1 MEKYVGKRLDG
12 RYEIHELIGSGGM
25 ACVYKAYDRQ
35 EGRWAAI
42 KILKDEYSQNSE
54 FLRRFRNESRAIA
67 VLSHPN
73 IVKIYDVSFG
83 DRIQY
88 IVMEYV
94 DGITLKDY
102 ITHNGALPWKESV
115 HFTSQ
120 VLRALQHAHDN
131 GIIHRDVKP
140 QNILLLQDGTI
151 KVTDFGIARF
161 SQGETQT
168 MTDKALGS
176 VHYIAPEQARGE
188 HTSERSDLY
197 SVGVLLYE
205 MITGKLPFVGD
216 TAVSVALM
224 QLQSEPEMPSR
235 VNPNVP
241 SGLEEIT
248 MKAMKKNPA
257 ERFVSAGEMLRDLN
271 RFKANPAIV
280 FAYAKMQDLSAT
292 RHLDMAAAPALKQQ
306 APQRRRN
313 SVSYRDNYEYEEEM
327 IHSTRKAK
335 GSMIIMG
342 IIIAILVAVVA
353 FGGFFIYDILTAPN
367 ETIEDEII
375 MPNFLGKHY
384 DNDIKTNKAYQD
396 FEFTI
401 IAGNDEDKE
410 PGVVIAQNP
419 SANIEVKKGKEV
431 FLTVNMYQKSN
442 DPIFV
447 EDVVGKSQTD
457 AYNIIKE
464 QGLTPKNQ
472 QVYNDDIA
480 QGYVIETEP
489 RAGETLYEDDV
500 VIIYVSRGPQETLI
514 PVPDVEETDLER
526 AKYVIEASGLKV
538 GDITYDD
545 KSDKPRDEVL
555 KCEPKIGKKVAKNT
569 KINITV
575 SSGKNHEKEVE
586 VKFELPP
593 NVTKDVQMKIYL
605 NGVLDTEKTVNPAYT
620 KEYVTTYK
628 GVKGTK
634 DVIVQINGQ
643 DYMVGTIVFEEAK
656 FSITH
661 YIEYIEPTPTPTPT
675 PPAPETSEPSP
686 ETSELPSESNPVG

>member
-1 MEKYVGKRLDG
+1 MERYVGKRLDG
-12 RYEIHELIGSGGM
+12 RYEIHELIGAGGM

-35 EGRWAAI
+35 ENRWVAI

-102 ITHNGALPWKESV
+102 IQHNGALPWKESV

-140 QNILLLQDGTI
+140 QNIMLLQDGTI

-161 SQGETQT
+161 NQGETQT

-188 HTSERSDLY
+188 HTSERTDIY

-205 MITGKLPFVGD
+205 MITGKLPFVAD

-224 QLQSEPEMPSR
+224 QLQSEPKLPTA
-235 VNPNVP
+235 VNPDVP
-241 SGLEEIT
+241 GGLEEIT

-257 ERFVSAGEMLRDLN
+257 ERFSSAGEMLRDLN

-280 FAYAKMQDLSAT
+280 FAYAKAQDLSST
-292 RHLDMAAAPALKQQ
+292 RFVDISAAPIPGSKKRGS
-306 APQRRRN
+306 AP
-313 SVSYRDNYEYEEEM
+313 SYRDNYEYEEEM

-353 FGGFFIYDILTAPN
+353 FGGFFIYDILTTPPEEDN
-367 ETIEDEII
+367 DEIK
-375 MPNFLGKHY
+375 MPSFIGLNY
-384 DNDIKTNKAYQD
+384 EEDIKNNKKYED
-396 FEFTI
+396 FVFTI
-401 IAGNDEDKE
+401 TVGNDESKGSGE
-410 PGVVIAQNP
+410 VIAQNP
-419 SANIEVKKGKEV
+419 SAGIEVKKGKEV
-431 FLTVNMYQKSN
+431 FLTVNMYEKS
-442 DPIFV
+442 DIPIIV
-447 EDVVGKSQTD
+447 EDVVGDSQTD
-457 AYNIIKE
+457 AYNKLKAA
-464 QGLTPKNQ
+464 GLTPSLQ
-472 QVYNDDIA
+472 GVYNNDVA
-480 QGYVIETEP
+480 ASYVVGTEP
-489 RAGETLYEDDV
+489 KAGETLFEGDT
-500 VIIYVSRGPQETLI
+500 VIVYVSRGPQETPI
-514 PVPDVEETDLER
+514 AVPDVEDMSLER
-526 AKYVIEASGLKV
+526 AKLLIEQVGLKV
-538 GDITYDD
+538 GDITYDE
-545 KSDKPRDEVL
+545 KSDKERDTVL
-555 KCEPKIGKKVAKNT
+555 ECNPKIGKRVTKDT
-569 KINITV
+569 KINLKV
-575 SSGKNHEKEVE
+575 SAGKNHEKEVE

-593 NVTKDVQMKIYL
+593 NVKKDVQMKIYIG
-605 NGVLDTEKTVNPAYT
+605 GVLDTEKIVNPLYT
-620 KEYVTTYK
+620 KEYETTYK
-628 GVKGTK
+628 GITGEKSV
-634 DVIVQINGQ
+634 VVQINGQ
-643 DYMVGTIVFEEAK
+643 DYMVGTIVFDEAR
-656 FSITH
+656 FTLTH

-675 PPAPETSEPSP
+675 PPVSSEP
-686 ETSELPSESNPVG
+686 ENSESSGENGSETVPVG

>member
-12 RYEIHELIGSGGM
+12 RYEIHELIGAGGM
-25 ACVYKAYDRQ
+25 ACVYKAYDRM
-35 EGRWAAI
+35 EDRWVAI
-42 KILKDEYSQNSE
+42 KILKDEYSQNNE

-102 ITHNGALPWKESV
+102 IHHNGALPWRESV

-140 QNILLLQDGTI
+140 QNIMLLQDGTI

-161 SQGETQT
+161 NQGETQT

-188 HTSERSDLY
+188 YTSERTDIY

-224 QLQSEPEMPSR
+224 QLQAEPKKPTE
-235 VNPNVP
+235 VNPDVP
-241 SGLEEIT
+241 GGLEEIT
-248 MKAMKKNPA
+248 IKAMKKNPN
-257 ERFVSAGEMLRDLN
+257 ERFISAGEMLRDLN

-280 FAYAKMQDLSAT
+280 FAYAKMQDLSYT
-292 RHLDMAAAPALKQQ
+292 RHVSTAAAPIPRKA
-306 APQRRRN
+306 APKTRT
-313 SVSYRDNYEYEEEM
+313 SVPVYRDNYEYEEEM
-327 IHSTRKAK
+327 VHSTRKAK
-335 GSMIIMG
+335 GTMIIMG

-353 FGGFFIYDILTAPN
+353 FGGYFVYDIITAPTD
-367 ETIEDEII
+367 ETDDEII
-375 MPNFLGKHY
+375 MPSFLGLNY
-384 DNDIKTNKAYQD
+384 ENDIKNNKKYED
-396 FEFTI
+396 FVFTI
-401 IAGNDEDKE
+401 TAGNDETKE

-419 SANIEVKKGKEV
+419 SQDIEVKKGKEV
-431 FLTVNMYQKSN
+431 FLTVNMYEKSEL
-442 DPIFV
+442 PIV
-447 EDVVGKSQTD
+447 IDDVSGQNQTD
-457 AYNIIKE
+457 AYNRLKE
-464 QGLTPKNQ
+464 IGLVPAIQ
-472 QVYNDDIA
+472 AVYSEDVPES
-480 QGYVIETEP
+480 YVINTEP
-489 RAGETLYEDDV
+489 AAGETLYEGDA
-500 VIIYVSRGPQETLI
+500 VIIYVSRGPQEELFAVPNLEGLDIELAKMTL
-514 PVPDVEETDLER
+514 E
-526 AKYVIEASGLKV
+526 SCGLKV
-538 GDITYDD
+538 GDITYDND
-545 KSDKPRDEVL
+545 SDKPRDEVL
-555 KCEPKIGKKVAKNT
+555 ECDPEIGDRVKKNT
-569 KINITV
+569 KVNIV
-575 SSGKNHEKEVE
+575 LSSGKKHEKEIE

-593 NVTKDVQMKIYL
+593 NVSKDVNMKIYIG
-605 NGVLDTEKTVNPAYT
+605 GVLDTEKTVNPAYS

-628 GVKGTK
+628 GITGTK
-634 DVIVQINGQ
+634 SVVVKINNI
-643 DYMVGTIVFEEAK
+643 DYMVGTIVFDDAL

-661 YIEYIEPTPTPTPT
+661 YIEYQEPTPTPTPTPT
-675 PPAPETSEPSP
+675 PPAS
-686 ETSELPSESNPVG
+686 SESQPESTPESTPES